1 MIKILTANNKDIHN
15 AIVNLLR
22 RVAKQLTDKSGKVMS
37 DSMTTTVKEHISKK
51 YPGSKYWDPNKVKNG
66 SSSKSNGET
75 IVDIESAGRAYHD
88 VTIKPIRAKSLT
100 IPIHSSAYGK
110 KVSDFKD
117 LFKPKDKNILAQ
129 NKGGHLVALFA
140 LAKSAFQKQDSS
152 LMPTDESLANNIF
165 NALAPVIEKSVSEN
179 INAI

>member
-1 MIKILTANNKDIHN
+1 MIKILTTNNKDIHQ
-15 AIVNLLR
+15 AIVDLLR

-37 DSMTTTVKEHISKK
+37 DSMTTTVKEHISKR
-51 YPGSKYWDPNKVKNG
+51 YPGSKHWDPNKVSLG
-66 SSSKSNGET
+66 DYSKDVGVTN
-75 IVDIESAGRAYHD
+75 VDIPGAGRAYHD
-88 VTIKPIRAKSLT
+88 VTIKPIRAKALT

-110 KVSDFKD
+110 KAADFKD

-129 NKGGHLVALFA
+129 NQGGHLVALFA

>member
-1 MIKILTANNKDIHN
+1 MIKILTTNNKDIHN
-15 AIVNLLR
+15 AIVDLLR

-37 DSMTTTVKEHISKK
+37 DSMTTTVKEHISKR

-88 VTIKPIRAKSLT
+88 VTIKPIRAKALT

-110 KVSDFKD
+110 KAADFKD
-117 LFKPKDKNILAQ
+117 LFKLKGKNILAQ
-129 NKGGHLVALFA
+129 NQGGHLVALFA
-140 LAKSAFQKQDSS
+140 LAKSAFQKKDSTI
-152 LMPTDESLANNIF
+152 MPSDDNLASSIF
-165 NALAPVIEKSVSEN
+165 TALCTKL
-179 INAI
+179 

>member
-1 MIKILTANNKDIHN
+1 MIVLRTTNNRTIEEGISDILKR
-15 AIVNLLR
+15 V
-22 RVAKQLTDKSGKVMS
+22 VAKLKNDFGKTAS
-37 DSMTTTVKEHISKK
+37 ESMTDNVKQHLQQRFPASKHF
-51 YPGSKYWDPNKVKNG
+51 DPNKVSLG
-66 SSSKSNGET
+66 DYSKDVGVTN
-75 IVDIESAGRAYHD
+75 VDIPGAGRAYHD
-88 VTIKPIRAKSLT
+88 VTIKPIRAKALT

-117 LFKPKDKNILAQ
+117 LFKPKDKNILARMQ
-129 NKGGHLVALFA
+129 NGALVAMFA

-165 NALAPVIEKSVSEN
+165 HALAPVIEKSVSEN

>member
-1 MIKILTANNKDIHN
+1 MIKILTTNNKDIHN
-15 AIVNLLR
+15 AIVDLLR
-22 RVAKQLTDKSGKVMS
+22 RVAKQLTDKSGKVMAKS
-37 DSMTTTVKEHISKK
+37 VTADVKQHIQFK
-51 YPGSKYWDPNKVKNG
+51 YPNSKHWSPGKVKNG
-66 SSSKSNGET
+66 EIKKNEGET
-75 IVDIESAGRAYHD
+75 LVDIPGAGRAYHD
-88 VTIKPIRAKSLT
+88 VTIKPIRAKALT

-117 LFKPKDKNILAQ
+117 LFKPKDKNILARMQ
-129 NKGGHLVALFA
+129 NGTLVAMFA